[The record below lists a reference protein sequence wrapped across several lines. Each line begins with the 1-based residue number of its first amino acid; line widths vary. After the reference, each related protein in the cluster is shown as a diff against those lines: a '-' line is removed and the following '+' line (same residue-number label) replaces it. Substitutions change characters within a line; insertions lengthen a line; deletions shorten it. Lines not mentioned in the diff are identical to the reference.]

1 MEDRGGDRWGFQIL
15 QMRIWW
21 FTVFTVER
29 SIFLDA
35 ILFFWVVFRI
45 PIAGWPI
52 LQHVPNV
59 ETSVDCDHLGCHPRV
74 CNLPYKS
81 RLQVILPFLLVQIA
95 MYMLISCAKYL
106 RQQTRQMGAWLWC
119 TIPKNSGHQI
129 DVVRFDFGGEMGQ
142 FYAHCRRSCTMPG
155 YFGIRGRYFAE
166 LKADS
171 CGFPWMA
178 GTIGVHYTWDC
189 FSLDMG
195 ILGHWA
201 A

>member
-1 MEDRGGDRWGFQIL
+1 
-15 QMRIWW
+15 MRISDSPDENLVIYCLYCWKIH
-21 FTVFTVER
+21 FSRCHPVF
-29 SIFLDA
+29 
-35 ILFFWVVFRI
+35 WGCI
-45 PIAGWPI
+45 PYSHCWLTHPATCPECWNI
-52 LQHVPNV
+52 Q
-59 ETSVDCDHLGCHPRV
+59 VDCDHLGCHPRV

-119 TIPKNSGHQI
+119 TVPKNSGHQI